1 MEEIMKYGARNKIEG
16 IVTRIKTGG
25 LMAQV
30 DVDVPKGA
38 VHSSVLTL
46 DSLKDLKLKKG
57 DRVRVIVKAIHVLL
71 VKE

>member
-1 MEEIMKYGARNKIEG
+1 MKYGARNKIEG
-16 IVTRIKTGG
+16 IVTRIKKGG

-57 DRVRVIVKAIHVLL
+57 DRVRVIIKAIHVLL